1 MKNSFSK
8 QIKIP
13 YSKRANKNGLDL
25 SIKGCISRIISKN
38 KNDSMNK
45 ETIDGSCLDTQ
56 TFAFNQDSL
65 NNSKA
70 TINKNFSLGKYDS
83 KLIIFSSLKSDL
95 ELKNRK
101 FSKKEK
107 TKKAD
112 EFQEKKNS
120 NSNSEENPTVIQND
134 IWEEEAK
141 DDDITNRID
150 FRYFPKIPEIEVNK
164 VEKYYWLATYDKLMK
179 KSKIIKILNYY
190 TKENEEINN
199 NNNEKEKEKRINDD
213 EYNFK
218 EKSMI
223 IQGYEIYFIRKY
235 SNPFIRPKKD
245 GQIFIKLYLLNIEQ
259 INKIFSYINRLEYKS
274 YISSSNLE
282 LFSENNLFKT
292 VGKSNKTIYNYS
304 TIFFL
309 GSFMNIKIFLFSY
322 LEKRKNDSMK
332 SLVNKSDLPSSNKIA
347 KLVKILMINFHEYS
361 KQYFIDY
368 LIKPIKYNFNLD
380 NTDIDLFKQKVFEI
394 NSLLISNFKKHF
406 KRNDNSIN
414 SIIKNEIKKITT
426 TYSISSNNYTPN
438 EFNNYSFSNYN
449 NSTLNNIRKN
459 RSNNIYSIE
468 TYDSLLIK
476 NKDLKN
482 LQKDIKIKS
491 KKSNNKFILNL
502 KEISTNTLI
511 KRKLN
516 KYNSS
521 RNCNNNHN
529 HRILNNINKTSK
541 DKKLNLD
548 MRNID
553 NFNKKLNHL
562 SNSIKHISL
571 NYPLKKNETRNNTN
585 NKSFSGNNNKNIEN
599 TLRKKLNS
607 DYYNYSKIYE
617 KSKINIS
624 KTNKDENKEN
634 NISLINSNYKI
645 NSVLTDNNIPF
656 NHQKNKNQEFNPF
669 YFTNTND
676 INKNYIQKS
685 KNIKL
690 KKPIRVLSSIR
701 KVISQKMNNISPSN
715 SFSSYNN
722 NNINNINNMNK
733 SYNEYKKY
741 FNNNE
746 SSSNASF
753 RKYFKSNSQNK
764 KEEYITP
771 RKKKLYYYY
780 H

>member
-8 QIKIP
+8 HIKIP
-13 YSKRANKNGLDL
+13 ISKRSNKNGLDL
-25 SIKGCISRIISKN
+25 SIKGCVNRIISKN
-38 KNDSMNK
+38 KNDSINK

-70 TINKNFSLGKYDS
+70 TINKNFSLGKFDS

-101 FSKKEK
+101 LSKKEK
-107 TKKAD
+107 IKKAD

-120 NSNSEENPTVIQND
+120 NSEENPTIIQND
-134 IWEEEAK
+134 IGEEEVK
-141 DDDITNRID
+141 DDDNTNRID
-150 FRYFPKIPEIEVNK
+150 FRYYPKIPEIEVNR

-190 TKENEEINN
+190 TKENEELY
-199 NNNEKEKEKRINDD
+199 NNNEKERKINDD

-235 SNPFIRPKKD
+235 NNPFIRLKKE
-245 GQIFIKLYLLNIEQ
+245 GQIFIKLYLLTIEQ

-274 YISSSNLE
+274 YISPNNLDF
-282 LFSENNLFKT
+282 FSDKNLFKT
-292 VGKSNKTIYNYS
+292 IEKSNKTIYNYS

-309 GSFMNIKIFLFSY
+309 GSFMNIKIFLFSH
-322 LEKRKNDSMK
+322 LEKRKNDSIK
-332 SLVNKSDLPSSNKIA
+332 SHVNKKDLPSSNKIA
-347 KLVKILMINFHEYS
+347 KLVKILMANFHEFS
-361 KQYFIDY
+361 KDYFIDY
-368 LIKPIKYNFNLD
+368 LIKPIKNNFNLD
-380 NTDIDLFKQKVFEI
+380 NLDIDLFKQKILEI
-394 NSLLISNFKKHF
+394 NSLLISNYKKCF
-406 KRNDNSIN
+406 KRNNNSIN

-426 TYSISSNNYTPN
+426 TYTLSSNNFTPN

-449 NSTLNNIRKN
+449 NSTLNNIKKKRT
-459 RSNNIYSIE
+459 NNIYSIE
-468 TYDSLLIK
+468 TNDSFLIN
-476 NKDLKN
+476 NKDLKK
-482 LQKDIKIKS
+482 LKKEIKIQP
-491 KKSNNKFILNL
+491 KKSNNNFILNL
-502 KEISTNTLI
+502 KNINTNTLI
-511 KRKLN
+511 RGKLN

-529 HRILNNINKTSK
+529 HSILNNFQNNSK
-541 DKKLNLD
+541 EKKLNLD

-553 NFNKKLNHL
+553 NFNKKWNNL
-562 SNSIKHISL
+562 SNSIKHITL
-571 NYPLKKNETRNNTN
+571 NYPLKNSVTRNNA
-585 NKSFSGNNNKNIEN
+585 NKTFSGDNNKNIEN

-617 KSKINIS
+617 KSKINNS
-624 KTNKDENKEN
+624 KTSKDENKEN

-645 NSVLTDNNIPF
+645 NSVLTDYNIPL
-656 NHQKNKNQEFNPF
+656 NHQMKNNSNKNQEFNPF
-669 YFTNTND
+669 YTANTNN

-690 KKPIRVLSSIR
+690 KRPIRVLSSIR
-701 KVISQKMNNISPSN
+701 KVISQKMNNISPNN
-715 SFSSYNN
+715 SISSN
-722 NNINNINNMNK
+722 NNINRSNMNK
-733 SYNEYKKY
+733 SYNEYKKH
-741 FNNNE
+741 FSNNE
-746 SSSNASF
+746 LSNASF
-753 RKYFKSNSQNK
+753 RKFFKINSQNK

>member
-1 MKNSFSK
+1 MKKTFTKHKNQTF
-8 QIKIP
+8 KIP
-13 YSKRANKNGLDL
+13 YSKTTMNKFSFNLSSNGT
-25 SIKGCISRIISKN
+25 KKIIPRN
-38 KNDSMNK
+38 KNDTINK
-45 ETIDGSCLDTQ
+45 ETVDGSIIDTQ
-56 TFAFNQDSL
+56 TFGINQDSL
-65 NNSKA
+65 TNSKL
-70 TINKNFSLGKYDS
+70 TISKNHSLGKLDN
-83 KLIIFSSLKSDL
+83 KLIVFTSSLKDYFNR
-95 ELKNRK
+95 KNKTTK
-101 FSKKEK
+101 FSK
-107 TKKAD
+107 
-112 EFQEKKNS
+112 S
-120 NSNSEENPTVIQND
+120 IQNKYV
-134 IWEEEAK
+134 EEYSENVSSSDDDEDE
-141 DDDITNRID
+141 DDDIIPMENNEYNEFTDEDTNKID
-150 FRYFPKIPEIEVNK
+150 YRYYPKIPEIEANK
-164 VEKYYWLATYDKLMK
+164 DKNNKYYWLATYDKLMK

-368 LIKPIKYNFNLD
+368 LIKPIKNNFNLD
-380 NTDIDLFKQKVFEI
+380 NTDIDLFKQKLFEI

-449 NSTLNNIRKN
+449 NSTLNHIRKN
-459 RSNNIYSIE
+459 RTNNIYSIE

-548 MRNID
+548 MKNID
-553 NFNKKLNHL
+553 NFNKKLNYL

-585 NKSFSGNNNKNIEN
+585 NKSFSGNSNKNIEN

-617 KSKINIS
+617 KNSTLNVESKI
-624 KTNKDENKEN
+624 T
-634 NISLINSNYKI
+634 
-645 NSVLTDNNIPF
+645 NIP
-656 NHQKNKNQEFNPF
+656 
-669 YFTNTND
+669 
-676 INKNYIQKS
+676 
-685 KNIKL
+685 
-690 KKPIRVLSSIR
+690 VL
-701 KVISQKMNNISPSN
+701 
-715 SFSSYNN
+715 
-722 NNINNINNMNK
+722 
-733 SYNEYKKY
+733 
-741 FNNNE
+741 
-746 SSSNASF
+746 
-753 RKYFKSNSQNK
+753 
-764 KEEYITP
+764 
-771 RKKKLYYYY
+771 